1 MKPFTLDENAKLPS
15 GFVVP
20 ENYFAQFEQKDFH
33 TTKPKVLRLRAA
45 KTKWTIAA
53 AAVLLL
59 CTTFTVYTFY
69 PKPATETDSQ
79 SVENYILH
87 DADIS
92 SYELAE
98 YLNET
103 ELNNLRLSTNAS
115 N

>member
-1 MKPFTLDENAKLPS
+1 MKPFTLDENTKLPS

-20 ENYFAQFEQKDFH
+20 DNYFAQFELKELPK
-33 TTKPKVLRLRAA
+33 TEPKVLRFSSI

-59 CTTFTVYTFY
+59 GTTFTVYTFY
-69 PKPATETDSQ
+69 PNPTSEADTQ

-87 DADIS
+87 EADMS

-98 YLNET
+98 YLNEN
-103 ELNNLRLSTNAS
+103 ELNNLRLTTNAS